1 MTLRTRFASVT
12 GAIVLVVISLVGVG
26 AYVAAADQLYG
37 QVDDSLDTR
46 VNQIAEA
53 LQRNNRQVLPGFR
66 QRNPLTDELL
76 QTEFD
81 AVTQIIDPT
90 SGIIATAGSRF
101 DEVQRAWC

>member
-46 VNQIAEA
+46 VNQIAEE
-53 LQRNNRQVLPGFR
+53 
-66 QRNPLTDELL
+66 TH
-76 QTEFD
+76 
-81 AVTQIIDPT
+81 
-90 SGIIATAGSRF
+90 
-101 DEVQRAWC
+101 